1 MVAARLFD
9 LTAETFLGSYF
20 RYLADQPLLRFIS
33 GNVAALYK
41 SYSGLEFDSEP
52 AEQLA
57 VGIGLAIHIIILLLI
72 PMTLIN
78 LFVPDLVHGPCNHEG
93 CRERDVLNHG
103 VSDSGEFDPLLD
115 SDDDEEEDDDP
126 EHEHENEHE
135 HDYSDHEDKPST
147 SMRHRKPN
155 VPAETDC

>member
-41 SYSGLEFDSEP
+41 NYSGLEYDSEP

-57 VGIGLAIHIIILLLI
+57 VGI
-72 PMTLIN
+72 
-78 LFVPDLVHGPCNHEG
+78 VVHGPCNHEG

-135 HDYSDHEDKPST
+135 PDYSDNEDKPST